1 MAPALAALNARI
13 FTLAL
18 PRIPAISAS
27 IPGRFSQE
35 IVSCF
40 ALGTGV
46 PPAGGF
52 EAHPIRGARRGQ
64 RELTVSPLVLHS
76 GNRKR
81 QFGKK
86 VCQTTCFGQSN
97 LANN

>member
-1 MAPALAALNARI
+1 MAPALLALNARI

-46 PPAGGF
+46 PTAGGF
-52 EAHPIRGARRGQ
+52 EAASYQRRSSRTTRAYCHASRPPLGKQGKAIRQEGVR
-64 RELTVSPLVLHS
+64 
-76 GNRKR
+76 
-81 QFGKK
+81 
-86 VCQTTCFGQSN
+86 SN
-97 LANN
+97 LLWSNEFGN